1 MDGSSRARLPLAEV
15 NGAPLRGADTREPPR
30 SASVAGS
37 GQARQLSSS
46 GCSGAVSSRA
56 RPPQRAPPPP
66 EELSARAARMTPS
79 LGLGERLDGAD
90 RQGCAWD
97 RGSGGAR
104 CSSWLVLHVP
114 PAACFSV
121 CSAVPL
127 VLCRVRAHAAHGEG
141 RARAMRAGRSEGGLQ
156 GWHGTRQLLIHSNIR
171 GCRPCLIQKRTGPSF
186 CAVLTLQSAEY
197 SIC

>member
-46 GCSGAVSSRA
+46 GCGGAVSSRA
-56 RPPQRAPPPP
+56 RPPQRAPPP

-79 LGLGERLDGAD
+79 LGERLDGAD

-104 CSSWLVLHVP
+104 CSSWLVLNVP

-127 VLCRVRAHAAHGEG
+127 VLCHVRAHAAHGEG
-141 RARAMRAGRSEGGLQ
+141 RARAMRAV
-156 GWHGTRQLLIHSNIR
+156 
-171 GCRPCLIQKRTGPSF
+171 P
-186 CAVLTLQSAEY
+186 
-197 SIC
+197 